1 MKVILRDDV
10 EKLGT
15 AGNIVNVADGYAR
28 NYLFPRNLAVPAS
41 KGNVRSIDEI
51 KKQKQFR
58 ENKKK
63 KEAQRQKDRLE
74 KLSLTAEVQTGEEDK
89 VFGSVTAANIATLL
103 EKQGFDIDRRKIMLE
118 EPLKALGVYTIEI
131 KLATDVTASVKLW
144 VVKKEEEEPP
154 PQSL

>member
-1 MKVILRDDV
+1 MKVILRDDI

-28 NYLFPRNLAVPAS
+28 NYLFPRNLAVPAT
-41 KGNVRSIDEI
+41 KGNTRSIEEI

-58 ENKKK
+58 ENKRRREAEKF
-63 KEAQRQKDRLE
+63 KEKLE

-89 VFGSVTAANIATLL
+89 VFGSVTAANIAALI
-103 EKQGFDIDRRKIMLE
+103 EKQGIEIDRRKIHLD

-131 KLATDVTASVKLW
+131 KLAPDVTAGVKLW
-144 VVKKEEEEPP
+144 VVKKEEE
-154 PQSL
+154 QAQG